1 MSFALLAFPS
11 DTAAMREERA
21 FDQIVSVVSHGRLP
35 DPRLRIRTVNGL
47 DTRWLTNA
55 VVVVHAAGL
64 LPVAG
69 KITQWR
75 GDDLR
80 DFVATLGEPCPVANA
95 AIRDHVPPEGCVA
108 IVSGGRSRVYP
119 MNSPAP

>member
-1 MSFALLAFPS
+1 MSFTLLAFPS

-21 FDQIVSVVSHGRLP
+21 FDQIASIEPRGRLP
-35 DPRLRIRTVNGL
+35 DPRLRIQTVNGL

-64 LPVAG
+64 RPIAG

-80 DFVATLGEPCPVANA
+80 DFIATLGEPCPVSNA
-95 AIRDHVPPEGCVA
+95 AVREHVPPEGNVA
-108 IVSGGRSRVYP
+108 VISGSRSRVYP
-119 MNSPAP
+119 LRAF